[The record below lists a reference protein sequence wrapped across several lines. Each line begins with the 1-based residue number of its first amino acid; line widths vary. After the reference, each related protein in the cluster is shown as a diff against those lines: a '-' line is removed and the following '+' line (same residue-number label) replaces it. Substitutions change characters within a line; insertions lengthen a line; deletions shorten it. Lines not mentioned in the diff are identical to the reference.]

1 MISSKK
7 LTVFSKPK
15 CQKHKSDPFSSSNLN
30 ITKLREYHFGWGLGG
45 AKLETHSPKN
55 KKLPKLETH
64 SQKTRNYPIKINKKH
79 RSIYSYNIQI
89 YASSQSRLTQALYQT
104 RYEQYFET
112 LKFKKN
118 KQSDPKS
125 THK

>member
-1 MISSKK
+1 M
-7 LTVFSKPK
+7 
-15 CQKHKSDPFSSSNLN
+15 N
-30 ITKLREYHFGWGLGG
+30 IKKLRECHFGWGLGG
-45 AKLETHSPKN
+45 AKSETHSPKN

-112 LKFKKN
+112 LKFKKKSPQIRNPLTNNMLLPHTITIN
-118 KQSDPKS
+118 KKLPNKI
-125 THK
+125 TILRT